1 MESNENNQEPNA
13 NNQENNEHPDPSNH
27 QESFREA
34 PQNQENM
41 NSLENVNENDNPN
54 SSNQAFEPEDL
65 LGSINNNIFLSENT
79 LESLYLILFSKGSY
93 LDEVC
98 LKEEKLEEKFS
109 SVLLARKQSLF
120 SILGDKMQFYHS
132 KLIDGELSH
141 LEKLMKVLR
150 SKKREMRLKK
160 IEPEE
165 GKIEEEREEEINFIR
180 MDNEK
185 KEDFQDHK
193 LDASKEDNTT
203 AKEVNSR
210 IEPTEE
216 TKMDNE
222 KKEDFQDHKL
232 NASKE
237 DNITEKEE
245 INNRTEPTEETKEA
259 TEENNT
265 QNKNDKTE
273 EIEPEKIVE
282 KEVNNFEAY
291 KNEKDQEK
299 INSDSNFLHRPRS
312 NSTSP
317 HQSFP
322 VARQRSASCIDFHYF
337 CEKPPMRAQNPR
349 NIFTNDIHNLLSFKD
364 LSDLTSLNIFKKK
377 LMREYNPVDNSFS
390 FKLNNRYLVTL
401 RSFEEKVID
410 QTSLFHKIPYSVM
423 QNYIFPCFS
432 AYGLFYLRQVSSE
445 WRELIRSMWHKT
457 FQREMHEQLYAA
469 DLCQEI
475 ECNFKL
481 ISLRTP
487 FVHKFAIFLKALA
500 EILDWDWVQNLGVLE
515 NENVDLRIKMI
526 LYSIFKILGN
536 RPLAD
541 LQNLNEMTDEVWET
555 MKPSLQDGS
564 LRSDMNN
571 VIDSEYH
578 FNSNAELVKLRE
590 KFVNAYAI
598 SISSIGDVDNK
609 NNVIILSIYLKQLF
623 LFALLK
629 NSVFIGQKFLYY
641 VKDVLKK
648 ISDSWPQKKGFL
660 EGAYKILLF
669 KNVRFVNGHIVVT
682 DEDEFN
688 NNGNE
693 EENKEDEGDSNNNF
707 MNLMSTFRDPDKPDF
722 VIKKRGTEIRIYLD
736 DSTKAELILS
746 SILSFSS
753 RSLGKLLH
761 LAKETKEKINT
772 INQELKREEMLKQ
785 EKKRLELMI
794 EAKNQEETL
803 DKEDKQII

>member
-1 MESNENNQEPNA
+1 MESKENNQGTNSNNQESNENPDTSNHLESSPEA
-13 NNQENNEHPDPSNH
+13 QENH
-27 QESFREA
+27 
-34 PQNQENM
+34 ENM
-41 NSLENVNENDNPN
+41 NSLDNPNENDNQN
-54 SSNQAFEPEDL
+54 SSNQAFEPDDL

-98 LKEEKLEEKFS
+98 LKEDKLEEKFS

-165 GKIEEEREEEINFIR
+165 GKIEEERDEINFIR
-180 MDNEK
+180 MDDDEK
-185 KEDFQDHK
+185 KEDSQDQK
-193 LDASKEDNTT
+193 LDISKQGEKT
-203 AKEVNSR
+203 AATKEELNKKM
-210 IEPTEE
+210 EPE
-216 TKMDNE
+216 E
-222 KKEDFQDHKL
+222 KKE
-232 NASKE
+232 A
-237 DNITEKEE
+237 
-245 INNRTEPTEETKEA
+245 A
-259 TEENNT
+259 EENST

-282 KEVNNFEAY
+282 SEQNNFEADKTE
-291 KNEKDQEK
+291 KNQEK
-299 INSDSNFLHRPRS
+299 LNSDSNFLHRLRS
-312 NSTSP
+312 NSTYP
-317 HQSFP
+317 PQSFP
-322 VARQRSASCIDFHYF
+322 VAKPRSASCIDFHYF
-337 CEKPPMRAQNPR
+337 CEKPPMRAQNPG

-401 RSFEEKVID
+401 RSFEEKAID

-500 EILDWDWVQNLGVLE
+500 EILDWEWVQNLGALE
-515 NENVDLRIKMI
+515 NENVDPRIKMV

-536 RPLAD
+536 RPLQN
-541 LQNLNEMTDEVWET
+541 LQNLNEMNNEVWET
-555 MKPSLQDGS
+555 MKPSLRDGS
-564 LRSDMNN
+564 LRNDMNN

-578 FNSNAELVKLRE
+578 FNSNVELVKLRE

-682 DEDEFN
+682 DEDDFN
-688 NNGNE
+688 SNGNM
-693 EENKEDEGDSNNNF
+693 EENKEEESDSNNNF

-722 VIKKRGTEIRIYLD
+722 VIKKRGTETRIYLD

-785 EKKRLELMI
+785 EKKRLEMMI
-794 EAKNQEETL
+794 EAKNQEETI
-803 DKEDKQII
+803 DKGDHQI

>member
-13 NNQENNEHPDPSNH
+13 NNQENNEHPDTPNH
-27 QESFREA
+27 QESSPEA
-34 PQNQENM
+34 PQDQENM
-41 NSLENVNENDNPN
+41 NSLDNANENDNPN

-79 LESLYLILFSKGSY
+79 LESLYLILFNKGSY

-165 GKIEEEREEEINFIR
+165 GKIEEEREKEINFIR
-180 MDNEK
+180 IDHEK
-185 KEDFQDHK
+185 KEDFQDRE
-193 LDASKEDNTT
+193 LDASKGENTT
-203 AKEVNSR
+203 A
-210 IEPTEE
+210 
-216 TKMDNE
+216 
-222 KKEDFQDHKL
+222 
-232 NASKE
+232 
-237 DNITEKEE
+237 KEE
-245 INNRTEPTEETKEA
+245 INNRTDPREETKEA

-265 QNKNDKTE
+265 QIKNDKIE

-282 KEVNNFEAY
+282 KEENHFEAY
-291 KNEKDQEK
+291 KNEKNQEK
-299 INSDSNFLHRPRS
+299 LNCDSNFLQRPRS
-312 NSTSP
+312 YSASL

-322 VARQRSASCIDFHYF
+322 VASQRSVSCIDFHYF
-337 CEKPPMRAQNPR
+337 NEKPPMRAQNPG

-401 RSFEEKVID
+401 RSFEEKAID

-475 ECNFKL
+475 ECNFRL

-541 LQNLNEMTDEVWET
+541 LQSLNEMTDEVWET
-555 MKPSLQDGS
+555 MKPALQDGS
-564 LRSDMNN
+564 LRNDMNN

-598 SISSIGDVDNK
+598 SISSIGDIDNK

-688 NNGNE
+688 NGNE
-693 EENKEDEGDSNNNF
+693 EENKEDESDSNNNF

-722 VIKKRGTEIRIYLD
+722 VIKKRGTETRIYLD

-785 EKKRLELMI
+785 EKKRLEMMI

-803 DKEDKQII
+803 DKEDKQI